1 MSYSKAGLI
10 ALMNRVGLVF
20 IKPTKIPRVVDAA
33 AQRAQ
38 IAFYEKLMNALT
50 PNEMIMFMDGVHPT
64 HQA

>member
-1 MSYSKAGLI
+1 
-10 ALMNRVGLVF
+10 MNRVGLVF

-33 AQRAQ
+33 AQRAR

-50 PNEMIMFMDGVHPT
+50 PTETVVFMDGVHPT